1 MATVQVG
8 FQPLDLRNATE
19 NEYVCLN
26 KFKNKL
32 NREYR
37 PDDPPIPLEENVQG
51 WKNIPDFVEHEAH
64 AAWDSSNSNIIAY
77 AEIAVYHTGD
87 NEHLADF
94 KIEVLPEH
102 RHQGIGRQSLKLLLQ
117 FAKKHKRTL
126 MISATTDRIPEAAIL
141 FEHLGARKG
150 LGMHI
155 NQLKLSEFDKTLVQ
169 KWLQQSEDKHSDFE
183 LGFLEGAYPD
193 MLIDEI
199 AALYQEV
206 GNDQPRDA
214 LEVEDMKFTPEIM
227 RQDEKSMFARGNQRW
242 TLYLKDRANGK
253 IAGLTEVFWNPNR
266 AMILNQGFTGIYPAY
281 RNKGLGRWLKAE
293 MMDKILNEQPEVEFI
308 RTGNANSNAPMLK
321 INVEMGF
328 KPYIANTIWQVE
340 TEKVENYLLEKNA

>member
-1 MATVQVG
+1 MATVQIS

-19 NEYVCLN
+19 NEYMCLS
-26 KFKNKL
+26 KFKNIL

-37 PDDPPIPLEENVQG
+37 PDDPPIPLEEHIQG
-51 WKNIPDFVEHEAH
+51 WKNLPSYVEYEAYVV
-64 AAWDSSNSNIIAY
+64 WDPSNAEIIAY
-77 AEIAVYHTGD
+77 SMVNVYNTGD
-87 NEHLADF
+87 NEHLAELI
-94 KIEVLPEH
+94 IEVLPKH
-102 RHQGIGRQSLKLLLQ
+102 RHQGIGKQALKLLLP
-117 FAKKHKRTL
+117 FVKKHTRKLLLAFT
-126 MISATTDRIPEAAIL
+126 SDRIPESEIL
-141 FEHLGARKG
+141 FEHMGARRG

-169 KWLQQSEDKHSDFE
+169 KWLMQSETKHSEFE

-193 MLIDEI
+193 TLIDEI

-206 GNDQPRDA
+206 GKDQPRED
-214 LEVEDMKFTPEIM
+214 LEMEDMKFTPELL
-227 RQDEKSMFARGNQRW
+227 RQDEKSMFARGTQRW
-242 TLYLKDRANGK
+242 TMYLKDRINGK

-266 AMILNQGFTGIYPAY
+266 GMILNQGFTGIYPAY

-293 MMDKILNEQPEVEFI
+293 MMNKILNERQEVEFV

-340 TEKVENYLLEKNA
+340 TEKVENYLLERNV